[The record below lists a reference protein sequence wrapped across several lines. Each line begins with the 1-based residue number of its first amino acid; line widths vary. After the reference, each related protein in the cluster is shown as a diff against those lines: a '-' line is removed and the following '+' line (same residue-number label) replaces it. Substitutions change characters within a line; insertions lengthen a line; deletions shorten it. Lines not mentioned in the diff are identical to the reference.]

1 MNAFG
6 LMGRTE
12 GGHMKGLRNFLRSY
26 SANEGLGESRGRG
39 GGDGTRMDTLNSKL
53 KRIEQ
58 TLPLPSAEMTM

>member
-39 GGDGTRMDTLNSKL
+39 GGGRDTDGHTKQQNSKEL
-53 KRIEQ
+53 SKPYHSLLQ
-58 TLPLPSAEMTM
+58 K